1 MIRRSSLMA
10 LLSATL
16 PAMVSC
22 ATLPHRSDARVSFGK
37 VYFLDAAGGG
47 SILTNWGHGVVVGL
61 QAGGYAGGF
70 ESFHWQTG
78 FGVVADQQASLSY
91 KRSKA
96 HDLAREIS
104 QFIATHPSVP
114 VHLLGLSA
122 GTAIAIFA
130 LEELSE
136 TNKVES
142 VVFLGS
148 SLSSHYDLTKSLQ
161 RVRGRVYVFTSQHDA
176 ILSIGVAIFG
186 TADREYCGACSVGLH
201 GFHLPLDASSE
212 TRELYGKIENIAWR
226 SEFARTG
233 NLGGHT
239 DTVKSEFVAAY
250 IAPLLT
256 GDGPRF
262 LYAATDAT
270 PDFPPS
276 RRDMTKQNE

>member
-1 MIRRSSLMA
+1 MIRQSLLLV

-16 PAMVSC
+16 PGMVGCAMLPRRPDADVS
-22 ATLPHRSDARVSFGK
+22 LGK

-47 SILTNWGHGVVVGL
+47 SVLTNWGRRVMVGL
-61 QAGGYAGGF
+61 QTGGYAGDF
-70 ESFHWQTG
+70 ESFPWQTG
-78 FGVVADQQASLSY
+78 LGVLADQGAGVSY

-96 HDLAREIS
+96 QDLAQQIS
-104 QFIATHPSVP
+104 QFVATHSGVP
-114 VHLLGLSA
+114 VHLIGLSA
-122 GTAIAIFA
+122 GTAIAVFA

-148 SLSSHYDLTKSLQ
+148 SLSNHYDLTNALQ
-161 RVRGRVYVFTSQHDA
+161 RVRGRVYVFTSEYDA
-176 ILSIGVAIFG
+176 VLGIAVPIFG
-186 TADREYCGACSVGLH
+186 TADRKYCGACAVGLH
-201 GFHLPLDASSE
+201 GFHLPLDATSE

-226 SEFARTG
+226 SEFAKTG

-239 DTVKSEFVAAY
+239 DTVKSEFVTAH

-262 LYAATDAT
+262 LYAATDGV
-270 PDFPPS
+270 PDMPS
-276 RRDMTKQNE
+276 SRGDKAK